1 MSDVAQDP
9 SWLEHDVPLHKL
21 TTIGTGGPARNCATG
36 GRAEQ
41 LADAISWAGE
51 RGLPIATVGLGSNS
65 LISDRGFDGL
75 AIRLAGELAAI
86 EIDADA
92 HRVVLGGGA
101 SLAATVRLC
110 REAGVAGFEFASAI
124 PGTAGGA
131 LKMNAG
137 AYGSE
142 MKDVVVRATL
152 VDAQGVHEVTPA
164 ELDMTYRH
172 TNIGWDSIVARVEL
186 QLVAG
191 EPEAIKAK
199 VREFQGRRTD
209 TQPRAAR
216 SFGSVFQNPS
226 EAGPDAPAEVF
237 VDGRLLG
244 AGALIERAGLKGH
257 RIGGARISPKH
268 GNFIENDEGG
278 TTADIIALI
287 ELARAEVRERF
298 DVQLHTEVHLL
309 EPSGYRLLHDGTV
322 A

>member
-1 MSDVAQDP
+1 MTDASQQP

-21 TTIGTGGPARNCATG
+21 TTIGTGGPARNFAKVET
-36 GRAEQ
+36 AEQ
-41 LADAISWAGE
+41 LAAALAWAGQ
-51 RGLPIATVGLGSNS
+51 RDLPIATVGLGSNT
-65 LISDRGFDGL
+65 LISEEGFNGL
-75 AIRLAGELAAI
+75 AIRLAGGLAS
-86 EIDADA
+86 IDIDVAA

-142 MKDVVVRATL
+142 MKDVVTNATL
-152 VDAQGVHEVTPA
+152 VDARGVREVVPA
-164 ELDMTYRH
+164 DLDMTYRH
-172 TNIGWDSIVARVEL
+172 TNIGWGTIVAQVVL
-186 QLVAG
+186 QLEAG
-191 EPEAIKAK
+191 EPQAIKER

-226 EAGPDAPAEVF
+226 EAGANAPADVF
-237 VDGRLLG
+237 VEGRLLG
-244 AGALIERAGLKGH
+244 AGALIERAELKGH

-278 TTADIIALI
+278 TTADIVALI
-287 ELARAEVRERF
+287 ELARAEVLARF
-298 DVQLHTEVHLL
+298 DVLLHT
-309 EPSGYRLLHDGTV
+309 
-322 A
+322 

>member
-1 MSDVAQDP
+1 MVDAAQEP
-9 SWLEHDVPLHKL
+9 SWLQHDVPLHKL
-21 TTIGTGGPARNCATG
+21 TTIGTGGPARNFAKVET
-36 GRAEQ
+36 AEQ
-41 LADAISWAGE
+41 LAEALAWAGE
-51 RGLPIATVGLGSNS
+51 RDLPIATVGLGSNS
-65 LISDRGFDGL
+65 LISDDGFDGL

-86 EIDADA
+86 DIDAETR
-92 HRVVLGGGA
+92 RVVLGGGA

-152 VDAQGVHEVTPA
+152 VDADGLHEVTPGD
-164 ELDMTYRH
+164 LDMTYRH
-172 TNIGWDSIVARVEL
+172 TNIGWDTIVARVEL

-191 EPEAIKAK
+191 EPDAIKEK
-199 VREFQGRRTD
+199 VREFQGRRTE

-226 EAGPDAPAEVF
+226 DAGPGAPADVF

-278 TTADIIALI
+278 TTADIVALI
-287 ELARAEVRERF
+287 ELARAEVHERF
-298 DVQLHTEVHLL
+298 DVLLHTEVHLL